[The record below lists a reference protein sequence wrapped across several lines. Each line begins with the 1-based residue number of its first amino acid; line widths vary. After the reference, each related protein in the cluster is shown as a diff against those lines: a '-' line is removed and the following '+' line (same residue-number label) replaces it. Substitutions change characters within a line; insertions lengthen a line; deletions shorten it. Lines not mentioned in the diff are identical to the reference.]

1 MRKVLSFWV
10 TPFRADTWRRFGY
23 AVVAPLVFAASLVR
37 ALAARRWPAVARSV
51 AGLAIGLVAWVLLQD
66 FALLMLINIA
76 YPARVY
82 ISAGDHAN
90 FLPWDGWNLL
100 WTIRFHRAI
109 GPNPWANNYTTSWGG
124 PTLAGA
130 WAVHAGL
137 TLLTI
142 YPVLAWAIRGLV
154 RLQRRLTRSPLD
166 GPAVI
171 TKPAAPSRDHE
182 GLEAYSTPNP
192 S

>member
-1 MRKVLSFWV
+1 M
-10 TPFRADTWRRFGY
+10 
-23 AVVAPLVFAASLVR
+23 
-37 ALAARRWPAVARSV
+37 
-51 AGLAIGLVAWVLLQD
+51 
-66 FALLMLINIA
+66 
-76 YPARVY
+76 Y
-82 ISAGDHAN
+82 ISAGDYAN

-100 WTIRFHRAI
+100 WTIRFHRAT
-109 GPNPWANNYTTSWGG
+109 GPNPRANNYTTSWGG
-124 PTLAGA
+124 PTPAGA

-142 YPVLAWAIRGLV
+142 YPVLAWAIHGLV

-171 TKPAAPSRDHE
+171 TQPATPSHDRE
-182 GLEAYSTPNP
+182 GLEAYSTPDP